1 MEKDYYLGLDLGT
14 ESVGWAVCNPY
25 YQIPKFKG
33 NAMWGIRLFDESCSA
48 EQRRGFRSD
57 RKRTQRRRERI
68 ALLEMLFDKEICK
81 VDPAFFIKLHESN
94 LYFDDKSTNVPYS
107 VFSEDNYTD
116 KDFHKE
122 YPTVYHLRKEL
133 ITKKKPH
140 DVRLVYLALHH
151 ILKYRGHFLFDY
163 SYKDDVSGDFL
174 PIYNDL
180 KNYIFDNYEIE
191 LKCNDVEEFSQI
203 LRNRNIGKKKKN
215 SEIASLFNVDKKTD
229 KRLYSILSLLS
240 GSKISLF
247 DIFEDESLKSV
258 EKDSVTFSS
267 GFDDNESEYQSYLGE
282 RFELLEKL
290 KAVYDWATLADI
302 LNGQEYI
309 SFSKVEVYEKHG
321 RDLKNLK
328 EYVVK
333 YAPDKYNDIFKE
345 SYKSTNSKSTSF
357 KTANYVAYSK
367 HIKTNNGNGVLLSTC
382 NQEDFCKY
390 LSKELG
396 SCQDEQYAGMFDEI
410 ENLTFM
416 PKQVTKD
423 NGVIPMQVNEK
434 ELVAILDNAKEY
446 LPFLEEKDSD
456 GKSVYDKLIAL
467 FEYRIPYYIGPLN
480 THSKKSWLVR
490 SDEKIYPWNI
500 KEVVDYDK
508 SAEEFIKNLTSKCSY
523 LPEFDVIPKYSLLYS
538 KFCVLDEL
546 NNLRINGE
554 KISVQLKQDIYND
567 VFKKYYKVINKKLRD
582 YLKSRNI
589 EFDEISGIDNDF
601 KSSLKS
607 YKDLLEYDLTDEQK
621 ESVIKAI
628 TIFGEDKK
636 LLRKRLK
643 NELGDYLSDDEIKK
657 ISKLKYSGW
666 SRLSREFLTEVEAT
680 YKESGEVVNIITA
693 MWQTNNNLMQL
704 FYSKDFCCDDKGNK
718 TFIDKVNELN
728 SFGADKTLN
737 DIIDGLYVSPLV
749 KRPIHQSILITKE
762 IEKIMKYPPKKIFV
776 EVARGAEEKKR
787 TASRRST
794 LLDLYKSCK
803 KDYPDLYEY
812 LLNNTTDDDLRSDK
826 LYLYF
831 TQFGKCM
838 YSGEEIK
845 LDDLFN
851 KNLYDID
858 HIYPQS
864 KIKDDSLNNR
874 VLVKKNINSKKDNEY
889 PISSRIREKMTPFWK
904 MLLNKK
910 LIYKKKYERLV
921 RNNPLSEDELSE
933 FVSRQ
938 LVETRQ
944 STKAVAT
951 ILEQFY
957 PDIEIVY
964 VKAKLASDFRKEYD
978 MLKCRE
984 VNDFHHAKDAY
995 LNIVV
1000 GNVYNVKFTHNKVNF
1015 IKHLQNNDKGY
1026 TVNLTSMLKHNID
1039 GAWVADNNETLNTVI
1054 ATMNKNNIR
1063 YTRYA
1068 YEKKGGFWDQTISKK
1083 GRAQVQLSNAL
1094 SDMEKYG
1101 GRTKVS
1107 AAYFACVEHGHE
1119 KKREVSLYA
1128 VNLYDKNK
1136 YEEEPLEYL
1145 IENYSLINP
1154 VIKVKR
1160 VKIQSCIS
1168 FDNMRC
1174 HLGGKESGGSTI
1186 VYRPAVQLV
1195 LGYQNERYV
1204 RNVIRCADGDL
1215 HLQSENDPKNKVT
1228 AEQNC
1233 QLYDLLLDKMSNN
1246 IYGVLFSDLA
1256 EKLSSEKDN
1265 FEKLELVD
1273 QCKTLKNILIILK
1286 NNASK
1291 GDLKSIG
1298 IKSNGAIRLN
1308 NHISKI
1314 KDIKSIKLINQ
1325 SVTGLYET
1333 EVELVGKE

>member
-1 MEKDYYLGLDLGT
+1 MEKDYYLGLDIGT
-14 ESVGWAVCNPY
+14 DSVGWAVCNPY
-25 YQIPKFKG
+25 YQILKFKG
-33 NAMWGIRLFDESCSA
+33 NSMWGIRLFDESCSA
-48 EQRRGFRSD
+48 EKRREFRSSRRRNQ
-57 RKRTQRRRERI
+57 RKRERI

-107 VFSEDNYTD
+107 VFSDDNYTD

-122 YPTVYHLRKEL
+122 FPTVYHLRKEL
-133 ITKKKPH
+133 ITNKEPH

-151 ILKYRGHFLFDY
+151 IIKHRGHFLFDY

-174 PIYNDL
+174 PVYNNF

-191 LKCNDVEEFSQI
+191 LECNDVERFSQI
-203 LRNRNIGKKKKN
+203 LKNKSIGKKKKN
-215 SEIASLFNVDKKTD
+215 SEIAALFGVDKKTD
-229 KRLYSILSLLS
+229 KSLYSMLSLLS
-240 GSKISLF
+240 GSKIALF
-247 DIFEDESLKSV
+247 DVFEDESLKDV
-258 EKDSVTFSS
+258 EKKYVSFSS
-267 GFDDNESEYQSYLGE
+267 GFDDNESEYRSYLGE
-282 RFELLEKL
+282 RFELLCKL
-290 KAVYDWATLADI
+290 KAVYDWSILADI
-302 LNGQEYI
+302 LNGKEYI
-309 SFSKVEVYEKHG
+309 SFSKVDIYEEHG
-321 RDLKNLK
+321 RDLKTLK
-328 EYVVK
+328 EYVIK
-333 YAPDKYNDIFKE
+333 YAPEKYNEIFK
-345 SYKSTNSKSTSF
+345 KSIEKVN
-357 KTANYVAYSK
+357 NYVAYSK
-367 HIKTNNGNGVLLSTC
+367 HIKSNKGTGVLTSTC
-382 NQEDFCKY
+382 SQEEFCTY
-390 LSKELG
+390 LKNILK
-396 SCQDEQYAGMFDEI
+396 SCQDDQYIKMFDEI
-410 ENLTFM
+410 ENSTFM

-446 LPFLEEKDSD
+446 LPFLQEKDST

-480 THSKKSWLVR
+480 TNSKKSWLVR

-523 LPEFDVIPKYSLLYS
+523 LPEFDVVPKHSLIYS

-567 VFKKYYKVINKKLRD
+567 IFKKYYKVTNKKLCD
-582 YLKSRNI
+582 YLKSKNI

-621 ESVIKAI
+621 ESVINAI
-628 TIFGEDKK
+628 TVFGEDKK
-636 LLRKRLK
+636 LLKKRLK

-666 SRLSREFLTEVEAT
+666 SRLSKEFLTKVEAT
-680 YKESGEVVNIITA
+680 CKESGEVVNIITA

-704 FYSKDFCCDDKGNK
+704 LYSNDFCCDCKGNK
-718 TFIDKVNELN
+718 SFIDKVNELN
-728 SFGADKTLN
+728 SFGADKSLN
-737 DIIDGLYVSPLV
+737 DIIDGLYISPLV
-749 KRPIHQSILITKE
+749 KRPIHQSILIIKE
-762 IEKIMKYPPKKIFV
+762 IEKIMKHPPKKIFV

-787 TASRRST
+787 TVSRRSA
-794 LLDLYKSCK
+794 LLDLYKFCK
-803 KDYPDLYEY
+803 KDYSDLYEY

-864 KIKDDSLNNR
+864 KIKDDGLNNR
-874 VLVKKNINSKKDNEY
+874 VLVKKKINSKKDNEY
-889 PISSRIREKMTPFWK
+889 PISSQVREKMTPFWK
-904 MLLNKK
+904 MLLDKK
-910 LIYKKKYERLV
+910 LIDKKKYERLV

-944 STKAVAT
+944 STKAVST
-951 ILEQFY
+951 ILKQLY
-957 PDIEIVY
+957 PNTEIVY
-964 VKAKLASDFRKEYD
+964 VKAKLTSDFRKEYD

-1000 GNVYNVKFTHNKVNF
+1000 GNVYNVKFTHNKINF

-1054 ATMNKNNIR
+1054 STMNKNNIR

-1083 GRAQVQLSNAL
+1083 GKAQVQLNNVLSNK
-1094 SDMEKYG
+1094 EKYG
-1101 GRTKVS
+1101 GRIKVS
-1107 AAYFACVEHGHE
+1107 ATYFSCVEHG
-1119 KKREVSLYA
+1119 KKNNRVVSLFA
-1128 VNLYDKNK
+1128 INLYDKKK
-1136 YEEEPLEYL
+1136 YEESPSDYL
-1145 IENYSLINP
+1145 IENYNLIEP
-1154 VIKVKR
+1154 VIKVKKLK
-1160 VKIQSCIS
+1160 VQSCIS

-1174 HLGGKESGGSTI
+1174 HLGGKESGGSRI

-1195 LGYQNERYV
+1195 LGYQNERYI
-1204 RNVIRCADGDL
+1204 RNIIRCADGDL
-1215 HLQSENDPKNKVT
+1215 HLQSCSDSKNNVT
-1228 AEQNC
+1228 SEQNC
-1233 QLYDLLLDKMSNN
+1233 QLYDLLLEKMSNN
-1246 IYGVLFSDLA
+1246 IYGVMFSDLA
-1256 EKLSSEKDN
+1256 EKLVLEKSK
-1265 FEKLELVD
+1265 FEKIDLVE
-1273 QCKTLKNILIILK
+1273 QCKTIKNILIILK

-1291 GDLKSIG
+1291 GDLKNIDV
-1298 IKSNGAIRLN
+1298 KSNGAIRLN
-1308 NHISKI
+1308 NNISKI
-1314 KDIKSIKLINQ
+1314 KDVKSIKLINQ
-1325 SVTGLYET
+1325 SITGLYET
-1333 EVELVGKE
+1333 EVVLVSKE

>member
-1 MEKDYYLGLDLGT
+1 MEKDYYLGLDIGT
-14 ESVGWAVCNPY
+14 DSVGWAVCNPY
-25 YQIPKFKG
+25 YQILKFKG

-48 EQRRGFRSD
+48 EKRRGFRSGRRRNQ
-57 RKRTQRRRERI
+57 RKRERI

-81 VDPAFFIKLHESN
+81 ADPAFFIKLHESN

-107 VFSEDNYTD
+107 VFSDDNYTD

-122 YPTVYHLRKEL
+122 FPTVYHLRKEL
-133 ITKKKPH
+133 ITNKEPH

-151 ILKYRGHFLFDY
+151 IIKHRGHFLFDY
-163 SYKDDVSGDFL
+163 SYKDDISGDFL
-174 PIYNDL
+174 PVYTNF

-191 LKCNDVEEFSQI
+191 LECNDVERLSQI
-203 LRNRNIGKKKKN
+203 LKNKSIGKKNKN
-215 SEIASLFNVDKKTD
+215 SEIATLFGVDKKTD
-229 KRLYSILSLLS
+229 KSLYSMLSLLS
-240 GSKISLF
+240 GSKIALF
-247 DIFEDESLKSV
+247 DIFEDESLKDV
-258 EKDSVTFSS
+258 EKKYVSFSS
-267 GFDDNESEYQSYLGE
+267 GFDDNESEYRSYLSE
-282 RFELLEKL
+282 RFELLCKL
-290 KAVYDWATLADI
+290 KAVYDWAILADI
-302 LNGQEYI
+302 LNGKEYI
-309 SFSKVEVYEKHG
+309 SFSKVDVYEKHG
-321 RDLKNLK
+321 RDLKVLK
-328 EYVVK
+328 EYVIK
-333 YAPDKYNDIFKE
+333 YAPEKYNEIFK
-345 SYKSTNSKSTSF
+345 KSIEKVN
-357 KTANYVAYSK
+357 NYVAYSK
-367 HIKTNNGNGVLLSTC
+367 HIKSNKGTGVLTSTC
-382 NQEDFCKY
+382 SQEEFCAY
-390 LSKELG
+390 LKNVLK
-396 SCQDEQYAGMFDEI
+396 SCQDEQYIKMFDEI
-410 ENLTFM
+410 ENSTFM

-446 LPFLEEKDSD
+446 LPFLQEKDST

-523 LPEFDVIPKYSLLYS
+523 LPEFDVVPKHSLIYS

-554 KISVQLKQDIYND
+554 KISVQLKQDIYNNI
-567 VFKKYYKVINKKLRD
+567 FKKYYKVTNKKLCD

-607 YKDLLEYDLTDEQK
+607 YKDLLEYDLTDKQK
-621 ESVIKAI
+621 ESVINAI
-628 TIFGEDKK
+628 TVFGEDKK
-636 LLRKRLK
+636 LLKKRLK

-666 SRLSREFLTEVEAT
+666 SRLSREFLTEVEAIC
-680 YKESGEVVNIITA
+680 KESGEVVNIITA

-704 FYSKDFCCDDKGNK
+704 LYSNDFCCDDKGNK
-718 TFIDKVNELN
+718 SFIDKVNELN
-728 SFGADKTLN
+728 SFGADKSLN
-737 DIIDGLYVSPLV
+737 DIIDGLYISPLV
-749 KRPIHQSILITKE
+749 KRPIHQSILIIKE
-762 IEKIMKYPPKKIFV
+762 IEKIMKHPPKKIFV
-776 EVARGAEEKKR
+776 EVARGAGEKKR
-787 TASRRST
+787 TVSRRSA
-794 LLDLYKSCK
+794 LLDLYKFCK
-803 KDYPDLYEY
+803 KDYSDLYEY

-874 VLVKKNINSKKDNEY
+874 VLVKKKTNSKKDNEY
-889 PISSRIREKMTPFWK
+889 PISSQVREKMTPFWK
-904 MLLNKK
+904 MLLDKK
-910 LIYKKKYERLV
+910 LIDKKKYERLV

-944 STKAVAT
+944 STKAVST
-951 ILEQFY
+951 ILKQLY
-957 PDIEIVY
+957 PDTEIVY
-964 VKAKLASDFRKEYD
+964 VKAKLTSDFRKEYD

-1000 GNVYNVKFTHNKVNF
+1000 GNVYNVKFTHNKINF

-1083 GRAQVQLSNAL
+1083 GKAQVQLNNVL
-1094 SDMEKYG
+1094 SDKEKYG

-1107 AAYFACVEHGHE
+1107 ATYFSCVEHGE
-1119 KKREVSLYA
+1119 KNNRVVSLFA
-1128 VNLYDKNK
+1128 INLYDKKK
-1136 YEEEPLEYL
+1136 YEESPSDYL
-1145 IENYSLINP
+1145 IENYNLIEP
-1154 VIKVKR
+1154 VIKVKKLK
-1160 VKIQSCIS
+1160 VQSCIS

-1174 HLGGKESGGSTI
+1174 HLGGKESGGSQI

-1195 LGYQNERYV
+1195 LGYQNERYI
-1204 RNVIRCADGDL
+1204 RNIIRCADGDL
-1215 HLQSENDPKNKVT
+1215 HLQSCSDSKNNVT
-1228 AEQNC
+1228 SEQNC
-1233 QLYDLLLDKMSNN
+1233 QLYDLLLEKMSNN
-1246 IYGVLFSDLA
+1246 IYGVMFSALA
-1256 EKLSSEKDN
+1256 EKLVLEKSK
-1265 FEKLELVD
+1265 FEEIDLVE
-1273 QCKTLKNILIILK
+1273 QCKTIKNILIILK

-1291 GDLKSIG
+1291 GDLKNINV
-1298 IKSNGAIRLN
+1298 KSNGAIRLN
-1308 NHISKI
+1308 NNISKI
-1314 KDIKSIKLINQ
+1314 KDVKSIKLINQ
-1325 SVTGLYET
+1325 SITGLYET
-1333 EVELVGKE
+1333 EVELVSKE

>member
-1 MEKDYYLGLDLGT
+1 M
-14 ESVGWAVCNPY
+14 N
-25 YQIPKFKG
+25 
-33 NAMWGIRLFDESCSA
+33 
-48 EQRRGFRSD
+48 
-57 RKRTQRRRERI
+57 
-68 ALLEMLFDKEICK
+68 
-81 VDPAFFIKLHESN
+81 
-94 LYFDDKSTNVPYS
+94 
-107 VFSEDNYTD
+107 
-116 KDFHKE
+116 
-122 YPTVYHLRKEL
+122 
-133 ITKKKPH
+133 
-140 DVRLVYLALHH
+140 
-151 ILKYRGHFLFDY
+151 
-163 SYKDDVSGDFL
+163 
-174 PIYNDL
+174 
-180 KNYIFDNYEIE
+180 
-191 LKCNDVEEFSQI
+191 
-203 LRNRNIGKKKKN
+203 
-215 SEIASLFNVDKKTD
+215 
-229 KRLYSILSLLS
+229 
-240 GSKISLF
+240 
-247 DIFEDESLKSV
+247 
-258 EKDSVTFSS
+258 
-267 GFDDNESEYQSYLGE
+267 
-282 RFELLEKL
+282 
-290 KAVYDWATLADI
+290 
-302 LNGQEYI
+302 
-309 SFSKVEVYEKHG
+309 
-321 RDLKNLK
+321 
-328 EYVVK
+328 
-333 YAPDKYNDIFKE
+333 
-345 SYKSTNSKSTSF
+345 
-357 KTANYVAYSK
+357 
-367 HIKTNNGNGVLLSTC
+367 
-382 NQEDFCKY
+382 
-390 LSKELG
+390 
-396 SCQDEQYAGMFDEI
+396 
-410 ENLTFM
+410 
-416 PKQVTKD
+416 
-423 NGVIPMQVNEK
+423 
-434 ELVAILDNAKEY
+434 
-446 LPFLEEKDSD
+446 
-456 GKSVYDKLIAL
+456 
-467 FEYRIPYYIGPLN
+467 
-480 THSKKSWLVR
+480 
-490 SDEKIYPWNI
+490 
-500 KEVVDYDK
+500 
-508 SAEEFIKNLTSKCSY
+508 
-523 LPEFDVIPKYSLLYS
+523 
-538 KFCVLDEL
+538 
-546 NNLRINGE
+546 
-554 KISVQLKQDIYND
+554 
-567 VFKKYYKVINKKLRD
+567 
-582 YLKSRNI
+582 
-589 EFDEISGIDNDF
+589 
-601 KSSLKS
+601 
-607 YKDLLEYDLTDEQK
+607 
-621 ESVIKAI
+621 
-628 TIFGEDKK
+628 
-636 LLRKRLK
+636 
-643 NELGDYLSDDEIKK
+643 
-657 ISKLKYSGW
+657 
-666 SRLSREFLTEVEAT
+666 
-680 YKESGEVVNIITA
+680 
-693 MWQTNNNLMQL
+693 
-704 FYSKDFCCDDKGNK
+704 
-718 TFIDKVNELN
+718 
-728 SFGADKTLN
+728 
-737 DIIDGLYVSPLV
+737 
-749 KRPIHQSILITKE
+749 
-762 IEKIMKYPPKKIFV
+762 
-776 EVARGAEEKKR
+776 
-787 TASRRST
+787 
-794 LLDLYKSCK
+794 LYKSCK
-803 KDYPDLYEY
+803 KDYPDLYDY

-889 PISSRIREKMTPFWK
+889 PISSRVREKMTPFWK

-921 RNNPLSEDELSE
+921 RSNPLSEDELSE

-944 STKAVAT
+944 STKAVTT

-957 PDIEIVY
+957 PDTEIVY

-1039 GAWVADNNETLNTVI
+1039 GAWIADNNETLNTVI

-1083 GRAQVQLSNAL
+1083 GRAQVQLNNAL

-1107 AAYFACVEHGHE
+1107 AVYFACVEHGPE

-1256 EKLSSEKDN
+1256 EKLSSKKDN

-1314 KDIKSIKLINQ
+1314 KDIESIKLINQ

>member
-1 MEKDYYLGLDLGT
+1 MEKDYYLGLDIGT
-14 ESVGWAVCNPY
+14 DSVGWAVCNPY
-25 YQIPKFKG
+25 YQILKFKG
-33 NAMWGIRLFDESCSA
+33 NSMWGIRLFDESCSA
-48 EQRRGFRSD
+48 EKRREFRSGRRRNQ
-57 RKRTQRRRERI
+57 RKRERI

-107 VFSEDNYTD
+107 VFSDDNYTD

-122 YPTVYHLRKEL
+122 FPTVYHLRKEL
-133 ITKKKPH
+133 ITNKEPH

-151 ILKYRGHFLFDY
+151 IIKHRGHFLFDY
-163 SYKDDVSGDFL
+163 SYKSDISGDFL
-174 PIYNDL
+174 PVYNNF

-191 LKCNDVEEFSQI
+191 LECNDVERFSQI
-203 LRNRNIGKKKKN
+203 LKNKSIGKKKKN
-215 SEIASLFNVDKKTD
+215 SEIAALFGVDKKTD
-229 KRLYSILSLLS
+229 KRLYSMLSLLS

-247 DIFEDESLKSV
+247 DVFEDESLKDV
-258 EKDSVTFSS
+258 EKKYVSFSS

-282 RFELLEKL
+282 RFELLCKL
-290 KAVYDWATLADI
+290 KAVYDWAILADI
-302 LNGQEYI
+302 LNGKEYI
-309 SFSKVEVYEKHG
+309 SFSKVDIYEKHG
-321 RDLKNLK
+321 RDLKTLK
-328 EYVVK
+328 EYVIK
-333 YAPDKYNDIFKE
+333 YVPEKYNEIFK
-345 SYKSTNSKSTSF
+345 KSIEKVN
-357 KTANYVAYSK
+357 NYVAYSK
-367 HIKTNNGNGVLLSTC
+367 HIKSNKGTGVLNSTC
-382 NQEDFCKY
+382 SQEEFCTY
-390 LSKELG
+390 LKNILK
-396 SCQDEQYAGMFDEI
+396 SCQDDQYIKMFDEI
-410 ENLTFM
+410 ENSTFM

-434 ELVAILDNAKEY
+434 ELIAILDNAKEY
-446 LPFLEEKDSD
+446 LPFLQEKDST

-480 THSKKSWLVR
+480 TNSKKSWLVR

-523 LPEFDVIPKYSLLYS
+523 LPEFDVVPKHSLIYS
-538 KFCVLDEL
+538 KFCVLNEL

-567 VFKKYYKVINKKLRD
+567 IFKKYYKVTNNILCN

-589 EFDEISGIDNDF
+589 EFDEISGIDKDF

-621 ESVIKAI
+621 ESVISAI
-628 TIFGEDKK
+628 TVFAEDKK
-636 LLRKRLK
+636 LLKKRLK

-666 SRLSREFLTEVEAT
+666 SRLSKEFLTEVEAT
-680 YKESGEVVNIITA
+680 CKESGEVVNIITA

-704 FYSKDFCCDDKGNK
+704 LYSNDFCCDCKGNK
-718 TFIDKVNELN
+718 SFIDKVNELN
-728 SFGADKTLN
+728 SFGADKSLN
-737 DIIDGLYVSPLV
+737 DIIDGLYISPLV
-749 KRPIHQSILITKE
+749 KRPIHQSILIIKE
-762 IEKIMKYPPKKIFV
+762 IEKIMKHPPKKIFV

-787 TASRRST
+787 TVSRRST
-794 LLDLYKSCK
+794 LLDLYKFCK
-803 KDYPDLYEY
+803 KDYSDLYEY

-874 VLVKKNINSKKDNEY
+874 VLVKKKINSKKDNEY
-889 PISSRIREKMTPFWK
+889 PISSQVREKMTPFWK
-904 MLLNKK
+904 MLLDKK
-910 LIYKKKYERLV
+910 LIDKKKYERLV

-944 STKAVAT
+944 STKAVST
-951 ILEQFY
+951 ILKQFY
-957 PDIEIVY
+957 PNTEIVY
-964 VKAKLASDFRKEYD
+964 VKAKLTSDFRKEYD

-1000 GNVYNVKFTHNKVNF
+1000 GNVYNVKFTHNKINF

-1026 TVNLTSMLKHNID
+1026 TVNLTSMLKYNID

-1054 ATMNKNNIR
+1054 STMNKNNIR

-1083 GRAQVQLSNAL
+1083 GKAQVQLNNVLSNK
-1094 SDMEKYG
+1094 EKYG
-1101 GRTKVS
+1101 GRIKVS
-1107 AAYFACVEHGHE
+1107 ATYFSCVEHG
-1119 KKREVSLYA
+1119 KKNNRVVSLFA
-1128 VNLYDKNK
+1128 INLYDKKK
-1136 YEEEPLEYL
+1136 YEESPLDYL
-1145 IENYSLINP
+1145 IENYNLIEP
-1154 VIKVKR
+1154 VIKVKKLK
-1160 VKIQSCIS
+1160 VQSCIS

-1174 HLGGKESGGSTI
+1174 HLGGKESGGSRI
-1186 VYRPAVQLV
+1186 AYRPAVQLV
-1195 LGYQNERYV
+1195 LGYQNERYI
-1204 RNVIRCADGDL
+1204 RNIIRCADGDL
-1215 HLQSENDPKNKVT
+1215 HLQSCSDSKNNVT
-1228 AEQNC
+1228 SEQNC
-1233 QLYDLLLDKMSNN
+1233 QLYDLLLEKMSNN
-1246 IYGVLFSDLA
+1246 IYGVMFSDLA
-1256 EKLSSEKDN
+1256 EKLALEKSK
-1265 FEKLELVD
+1265 FEKIDLVE
-1273 QCKTLKNILIILK
+1273 QCKTIKNILIILK

-1291 GDLKSIG
+1291 GDLKNIDV
-1298 IKSNGAIRLN
+1298 KSNGAIRLN
-1308 NHISKI
+1308 NNISKI
-1314 KDIKSIKLINQ
+1314 KDVKSIKLINQ
-1325 SVTGLYET
+1325 SITGLYET
-1333 EVELVGKE
+1333 EVELVSKE